1 MTSTPKTRVSVF
13 IGTSVDG
20 YIARPDGDIAWMHE
34 VEPLEGGDDAGY
46 GEMLASVD
54 ALVMGRGSFE
64 KVLEFEDWSYGEKE
78 VIVLS
83 KTLKSVPE
91 GLRATVKIDTS
102 SPQALME
109 RLSKEGY
116 ERIYLDGGKVIQ
128 SFLREGLVDDLT
140 LTTLPVL
147 LGEGLPLF
155 GALDKDVKLRLVG
168 SRSWANG
175 FVQATYEVVK

>member
-1 MTSTPKTRVSVF
+1 MSATEKMRVSVF

-20 YIARPDGDIAWMHE
+20 YIARADGDIAWMHE
-34 VEPLEGGDDAGY
+34 VEPLEGDDDAGY
-46 GEMLASVD
+46 GELLASVD

-64 KVLEFEDWSYGEKE
+64 KVLEFEDWPYGEKE

-83 KTLKSVPE
+83 QTLKSVPE

-102 SPQALME
+102 TPQALME

-116 ERIYLDGGKVIQ
+116 QRIYLDGGKVIQ

-147 LGEGLPLF
+147 IGEGLPLF
-155 GALDKDVKLRLVG
+155 GALEHDVKLKLLD
-168 SRSWANG
+168 SRSWENG
-175 FVQATYEVVK
+175 FVQAKYEVMK